1 MVDDVLRRRCVGR
14 LADRL
19 LHEGAKPVEQ
29 QRSIPAYGVAHPPGD
44 RSRPLNAVQREDPL
58 SAVRA
63 RRRAGFRGPGRR
75 EHFRLRLC
83 CDQAGRVVVDRFGKR
98 VEHRVLSR
106 PGHHEVVWRRPEC
119 GADRLRAV
127 LGQPEPV
134 LGVVSR
140 MVSQRPCDPEDQV
153 VARLVGKQQ
162 RRSGLEEGGGIFE
175 AANVHPRIVG
185 TRATTIRQP
194 VILDRT
200 IARMLPAVPKPL
212 VHLLAQRYIAG
223 PTLEDACRVVRAAN
237 AEHKLATIDVLG
249 EEVARDEEA
258 RAIAGAYRDVFETIE
273 RQGLDSNVSVKLTGL
288 GLKLDYGLCRE
299 NLESVVREAARSDN
313 FVRIDMEDSSTTD
326 DTLRLYRELREAG
339 HENVGVVLQ
348 AYLRRTIDD
357 IRSLADLRPS
367 VRICKGIYVEPP
379 ELAYQ
384 GHEEVRA
391 NFVRALEALLDAGC
405 YVGVAT
411 HDEWLVDE
419 GRRIVA
425 RRGLGRDD
433 YEFQMLYG
441 VAEPLGNRLVGEGHR
456 LRIYVPFGEHWY
468 AYSLRRLQ
476 ENPKIAG
483 YIAADTLGRL
493 VPRRNGSA

>member
-1 MVDDVLRRRCVGR
+1 
-14 LADRL
+14 
-19 LHEGAKPVEQ
+19 
-29 QRSIPAYGVAHPPGD
+29 
-44 RSRPLNAVQREDPL
+44 
-58 SAVRA
+58 
-63 RRRAGFRGPGRR
+63 
-75 EHFRLRLC
+75 
-83 CDQAGRVVVDRFGKR
+83 
-98 VEHRVLSR
+98 
-106 PGHHEVVWRRPEC
+106 
-119 GADRLRAV
+119 
-127 LGQPEPV
+127 
-134 LGVVSR
+134 
-140 MVSQRPCDPEDQV
+140 
-153 VARLVGKQQ
+153 
-162 RRSGLEEGGGIFE
+162 
-175 AANVHPRIVG
+175 
-185 TRATTIRQP
+185 

-200 IARMLPAVPKPL
+200 IARMLPAVPKPV
-212 VHLLAQRYIAG
+212 VHMLAQRYIAG

-237 AEHKLATIDVLG
+237 AENKLATIDVLG
-249 EEVARDEEA
+249 EEVARDDET

-288 GLKLDYGLCRE
+288 GLKLDYALCRE
-299 NLESVVREAARSDN
+299 NLESVVREAERSDN

-326 DTLRLYRELREAG
+326 DALRLYRELREAG

-384 GHEEVRA
+384 GYEEVRA
-391 NFVRALEALLDAGC
+391 NFVRALEALLDGGC
-405 YVGVAT
+405 YVGIAT

-441 VAEPLGNRLVGEGHR
+441 VAEQLGDQLVGDGHR